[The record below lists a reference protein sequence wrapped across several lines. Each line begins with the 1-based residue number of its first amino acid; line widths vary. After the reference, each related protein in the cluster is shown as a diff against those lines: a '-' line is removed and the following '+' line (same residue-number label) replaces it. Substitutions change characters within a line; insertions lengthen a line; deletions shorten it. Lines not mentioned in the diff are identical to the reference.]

1 MTPIVSDLDPSE
13 QEWKPRRVEKLGAS
27 VFDLDIRD
35 VEAYQDEPL
44 TWNTVVADCSSYDS
58 ATTENDGEV
67 DMQGKRRSAC
77 CLHSNLSDADWIAD
91 AKVLLLNWSA
101 TTLRLLSSFAGTFL
115 RCRWWITSVD
125 DHVGH
130 NNVVPERIPV
140 PSRTTIPQDATKCRQ
155 WPAARQWHR
164 QLRIG
169 GRALPCLSM
178 NDAPAAKKS
187 ATNIGEITFG
197 GPILMLSASTTLVSA
212 TKKHLPKVWGGH
224 GPCGPPGYA
233 IEPGYAERL
242 SISKYRPMCRT
253 SSLCYCR

>member
-1 MTPIVSDLDPSE
+1 MTSTRANKNES
-13 QEWKPRRVEKLGAS
+13 RGVEKLGAS

-101 TTLRLLSSFAGTFL
+101 TTLWLLSSFAGTFL

-140 PSRTTIPQDATKCRQ
+140 PSRTTIPQDATKSGSGQR
-155 WPAARQWHR
+155 PGSDTDSYES
-164 QLRIG
+164 G
-169 GRALPCLSM
+169 GAPCPVCLWM
-178 NDAPAAKKS
+178 MLQQRKKVQQ
-187 ATNIGEITFG
+187 I
-197 GPILMLSASTTLVSA
+197 
-212 TKKHLPKVWGGH
+212 
-224 GPCGPPGYA
+224 
-233 IEPGYAERL
+233 
-242 SISKYRPMCRT
+242 
-253 SSLCYCR
+253 

>member
-1 MTPIVSDLDPSE
+1 MKAAESRET
-13 QEWKPRRVEKLGAS
+13 RS
-27 VFDLDIRD
+27 VCFDLDIRD

-67 DMQGKRRSAC
+67 EMQGKRRSAC

-101 TTLRLLSSFAGTFL
+101 TTLWLLSSFAGTFL

-140 PSRTTIPQDATKCRQ
+140 PSRTTIPQDATKSDSGQR
-155 WPAARQWHR
+155 PGSDTVSYES
-164 QLRIG
+164 G
-169 GRALPCLSM
+169 GEPC
-178 NDAPAAKKS
+178 P
-187 ATNIGEITFG
+187 
-197 GPILMLSASTTLVSA
+197 
-212 TKKHLPKVWGGH
+212 VWGGAW
-224 GPCGPPGYA
+224 PLWPPPGYA
-233 IEPGYAERL
+233 TEPGYAERL
-242 SISKYRPMCRT
+242 SISK
-253 SSLCYCR
+253 

>member
-1 MTPIVSDLDPSE
+1 MTTLVSDLDPSE

-91 AKVLLLNWSA
+91 ANVLLLNWSA
-101 TTLRLLSSFAGTFL
+101 TTLWLLSSFAGTFL

-140 PSRTTIPQDATKCRQ
+140 PSRTTIPQDATKSGSGQR
-155 WPAARQWHR
+155 PGSDTDSYE
-164 QLRIG
+164 LG
-169 GRALPCLSM
+169 GAPCPVCLWM
-178 NDAPAAKKS
+178 MLQQRKKS

-197 GPILMLSASTTLVSA
+197 GPIFNVVSLNYLGKRHKKTF
-212 TKKHLPKVWGGH
+212 TKSLGGGGMAPVAPWLRH
-224 GPCGPPGYA
+224 WAWLCGKA
-233 IEPGYAERL
+233 FDKQI
-242 SISKYRPMCRT
+242 
-253 SSLCYCR
+253 

>member
-1 MTPIVSDLDPSE
+1 MTTIVSDLDPSE

-101 TTLRLLSSFAGTFL
+101 TTLWLLSSFAGTFL

-140 PSRTTIPQDATKCRQ
+140 PSRTTIPQDATKSGSGQR
-155 WPAARQWHR
+155 PGSDTDSYES
-164 QLRIG
+164 G
-169 GRALPCLSM
+169 GAPCPVCLWMMHS
-178 NDAPAAKKS
+178 DCQRR
-187 ATNIGEITFG
+187 FV
-197 GPILMLSASTTLVSA
+197 SASDWLLGVCAYPRVLWHFILIICWHLHRASYDMDRTLFQ
-212 TKKHLPKVWGGH
+212 HQ
-224 GPCGPPGYA
+224 
-233 IEPGYAERL
+233 
-242 SISKYRPMCRT
+242 
-253 SSLCYCR
+253 

>member
-1 MTPIVSDLDPSE
+1 MTTFVSDLDPSE

-67 DMQGKRRSAC
+67 EMQGKRRSAC

-101 TTLRLLSSFAGTFL
+101 TTLWLLSSFAGTFL

-140 PSRTTIPQDATKCRQ
+140 PSRTTIPQDATKSGSGQR
-155 WPAARQWHR
+155 PGSDTDSYES
-164 QLRIG
+164 G

-197 GPILMLSASTTLVSA
+197 GPIFNVVSLNYLGKRHKKTFTKSLGGMAPVPPLATPLSLAMR
-212 TKKHLPKVWGGH
+212 KGF
-224 GPCGPPGYA
+224 
-233 IEPGYAERL
+233 R
-242 SISKYRPMCRT
+242 
-253 SSLCYCR
+253 

>member
-1 MTPIVSDLDPSE
+1 MTTLVSDLDLSE

-67 DMQGKRRSAC
+67 EMQGKRRNAC

-91 AKVLLLNWSA
+91 AKVLLVNWSA
-101 TTLRLLSSFAGTFL
+101 TTLWLLSSFAGTFL

-130 NNVVPERIPV
+130 NNVGTERQSHRMR
-140 PSRTTIPQDATKCRQ
+140 PSQAVASGQAVTLT
-155 WPAARQWHR
+155 
-164 QLRIG
+164 
-169 GRALPCLSM
+169 
-178 NDAPAAKKS
+178 
-187 ATNIGEITFG
+187 ATNRGARPALSVYEWCIAIAKDDSCQPATGCWVCDLF
-197 GPILMLSASTTLVSA
+197 LMLSASTTLVSA
-212 TKKHLPKVWGGH
+212 TKKHLPKVGGGH
-224 GPCGPPGYA
+224 GPCGLAMRKGF
-233 IEPGYAERL
+233 R
-242 SISKYRPMCRT
+242 
-253 SSLCYCR
+253 

>member
-1 MTPIVSDLDPSE
+1 MTTLVSDLDPSE

-67 DMQGKRRSAC
+67 EMQGKRRSAC

-91 AKVLLLNWSA
+91 AKVLLVNWSA
-101 TTLRLLSSFAGTFL
+101 TTLWLLSSFAGTFL

-140 PSRTTIPQDATKCRQ
+140 PNDNPTGCDQVRQ
-155 WPAARQWHR
+155 CGQRPGSDTDSYES
-164 QLRIG
+164 G
-169 GRALPCLSM
+169 GAPCPVCLWMMHS
-178 NDAPAAKKS
+178 DC
-187 ATNIGEITFG
+187 ERRFV
-197 GPILMLSASTTLVSA
+197 SASDWLLGVWPIFNVVSLNYLGKRH
-212 TKKHLPKVWGGH
+212 KKHLPKVFGGH
-224 GPCGPPGYA
+224 GPCGPPWLRHWA
-233 IEPGYAERL
+233 W
-242 SISKYRPMCRT
+242 
-253 SSLCYCR
+253 LCGKAFDKQI

>member
-1 MTPIVSDLDPSE
+1 MLIFLARASLAE
-13 QEWKPRRVEKLGAS
+13 GKPRRVEKLGAS

-77 CLHSNLSDADWIAD
+77 CLRSNLSDADWIAD

-115 RCRWWITSVD
+115 RCRWWLTSVD

-140 PSRTTIPQDATKCRQ
+140 PSRTTIPQDATKSGSGQR
-155 WPAARQWHR
+155 PGSDTDSYES
-164 QLRIG
+164 G
-169 GRALPCLSM
+169 GAPCPVCLWM
-178 NDAPAAKKS
+178 MLQQRKKDLS

-197 GPILMLSASTTLVSA
+197 GPIFNVVSLNYLGKRHKKTF
-212 TKKHLPKVWGGH
+212 TKSLGGAWPLWPPWLRH
-224 GPCGPPGYA
+224 WAWLCGKA
-233 IEPGYAERL
+233 FDKQI
-242 SISKYRPMCRT
+242 
-253 SSLCYCR
+253 